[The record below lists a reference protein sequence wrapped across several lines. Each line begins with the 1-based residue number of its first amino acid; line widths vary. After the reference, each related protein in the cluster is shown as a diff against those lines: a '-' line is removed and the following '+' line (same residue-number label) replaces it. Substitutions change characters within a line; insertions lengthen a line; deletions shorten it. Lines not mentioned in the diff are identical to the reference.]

1 MTNQNQNHQKN
12 PIHWSKFLWLF
23 SIPIL
28 YQFAYS
34 LLIMFL
40 QDRYPMTK
48 DQALADWFSGH
59 VIHIFLGLILIMM
72 VLFFFHFFLSVPRR
86 FRFSIAYHR
95 GWKWG
100 TLIVLLIMIFGVGE
114 SILSSEL
121 DNIIAHIDQR
131 TIESDPK
138 TLTILQIIQMQFIHI
153 IGLFFVWIMM
163 IQTSLAQVFKPKWEL
178 SLLFLSSL
186 LYFPSDQ
193 LSQAIPSLMFSA
205 WIFTK
210 TRSYLLCAISQIP
223 SIFIL
228 IYLECSGLKIEGYND
243 LSVEWQPIWF
253 DIIGISAVFISFYAL
268 QSIFEHTKD

>member
-1 MTNQNQNHQKN
+1 
-12 PIHWSKFLWLF
+12 
-23 SIPIL
+23 
-28 YQFAYS
+28 
-34 LLIMFL
+34 
-40 QDRYPMTK
+40 
-48 DQALADWFSGH
+48 
-59 VIHIFLGLILIMM
+59 
-72 VLFFFHFFLSVPRR
+72 
-86 FRFSIAYHR
+86 
-95 GWKWG
+95 
-100 TLIVLLIMIFGVGE
+100 
-114 SILSSEL
+114 
-121 DNIIAHIDQR
+121 
-131 TIESDPK
+131 
-138 TLTILQIIQMQFIHI
+138 MQFIHI